1 MRITLL
7 ECKRMTGRTV
17 LLGFLAFVLAAS
29 FYDCHRNLTR
39 YSVELGM
46 RWKEHLSE
54 ARKASRGLYLDGE
67 CLKELR
73 EDAGRYGCLNRENI
87 MELVRGNCEGKTLE
101 ELSDGELERFFR
113 IRAQTIRE
121 DLSQDAGKG
130 YTDEEIADFMER
142 AESLSA
148 LSMGY
153 AEGWRAL
160 GETMGRFVFLLVI
173 VIAALV
179 LPLFGRDPAVRM
191 EELVRSVRYG
201 KRRLDLAR
209 VRAAYLTATV
219 LYVCGMAVYVVI
231 VMGPFGFEGAD
242 QPIQSNIR
250 TFFSLCD
257 MTYLQQFLRNLFMGY
272 VALTFLVSLALFV
285 TILLKDILAG
295 GAVMAVFLVML
306 VIFNQIVLYPVT
318 HWFTNFMPVRMTDF
332 WHFYTGNELYRIGGH
347 SISCMDW
354 STLVSLALAAGLLA
368 AGMAL
373 LRFDRK

>member
-54 ARKASRGLYLDGE
+54 ARKASRGLYLDGK
-67 CLKELR
+67 CLKDLR

-130 YTDEEIADFMER
+130 YTDEEIADFMDR

-153 AEGWRAL
+153 AEGWKAL
-160 GETMGRFVFLLVI
+160 GETMGRFVFLLAI

-179 LPLFGRDPAVRM
+179 LPLFGRDPVVRM

-209 VRAAYLTATV
+209 VRLSD
-219 LYVCGMAVYVVI
+219 G
-231 VMGPFGFEGAD
+231 D
-242 QPIQSNIR
+242 R
-250 TFFSLCD
+250 SLCVRHGSLCRD
-257 MTYLQQFLRNLFMGY
+257 CHG
-272 VALTFLVSLALFV
+272 ALWL
-285 TILLKDILAG
+285 
-295 GAVMAVFLVML
+295 
-306 VIFNQIVLYPVT
+306 
-318 HWFTNFMPVRMTDF
+318 
-332 WHFYTGNELYRIGGH
+332 
-347 SISCMDW
+347 
-354 STLVSLALAAGLLA
+354 
-368 AGMAL
+368 
-373 LRFDRK
+373 